1 MNGDRDT
8 LDRHERFVIASVV
21 VVVLAFFLSAFM
33 ESNRSI
39 EHTEAA
45 HSYGQNAQVPLD

>member
-8 LDRHERFVIASVV
+8 LDRNERFVIASVV

-39 EHTEAA
+39 EHTAA